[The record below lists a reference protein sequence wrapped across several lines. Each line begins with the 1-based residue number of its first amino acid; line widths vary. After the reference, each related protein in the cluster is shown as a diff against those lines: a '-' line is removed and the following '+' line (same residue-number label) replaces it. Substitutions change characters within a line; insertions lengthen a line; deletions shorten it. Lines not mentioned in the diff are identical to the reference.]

1 MKNTIC
7 YYDKHIICAYL
18 DPEQQS
24 EINLHACCTCPRC
37 HPITSDQPETS
48 GRSNWGAL
56 ISVLLAFVVFVL
68 ILGAFIKMIR
78 P

>member
-24 EINLHACCTCPRC
+24 EINFHACCTCPHC
-37 HPITSDQPETS
+37 HPITFDEPETND
-48 GRSNWGAL
+48 RSKWGAL
-56 ISVLLAFVVFVL
+56 ISILLALAVFLFV
-68 ILGAFIKMIR
+68 IGKFIKMIR
-78 P
+78 

>member
-24 EINLHACCTCPRC
+24 EINFHACCTCPHC
-37 HPITSDQPETS
+37 HPVCSDMPETS
-48 GRSNWGAL
+48 GRSGWGAL
-56 ISVLLAFVVFVL
+56 IAVLPAFAVFL
-68 ILGAFIKMIR
+68 SILRIFSEMIR